1 MFMQLLIYQL
11 LYYFLYQRLLIYKIK
26 IVLLLRIYF
35 SNFISILITSLCP
48 KSTDEELGIKSRP
61 IWTCDVSSFEQ
72 NYVDKEICL
81 MIEGKVTV
89 MPEKGQPVN
98 LNTGELISFPAAIN

>member
-1 MFMQLLIYQL
+1 
-11 LYYFLYQRLLIYKIK
+11 
-26 IVLLLRIYF
+26 
-35 SNFISILITSLCP
+35 
-48 KSTDEELGIKSRP
+48 
-61 IWTCDVSSFEQ
+61 
-72 NYVDKEICL
+72 